1 MRSPR
6 FPSFALSALLVFL
19 CACHQD
25 EPTQPT
31 AAESVTQDDPT
42 QPTAAES
49 VTPALPSS
57 TGGEFAYVTN
67 GGSNN
72 VSVIATATNTVTD
85 TVPPEPIARH
95 LRAGPVRVRKATVGG
110 TRE

>member
-49 VTPALPSS
+49 VTPALPS
-57 TGGEFAYVTN
+57 Y

-85 TVPPEPIARH
+85 TVPPEPIARR